1 MRRSR
6 RIPMRNSK
14 VGKTGWALAL
24 ALAIG
29 APSVPAL
36 VYAKAKSA
44 SAGDSAEGASTS
56 GMSKEDQDK
65 VKEHNKLRSEI
76 KKVKYPASK
85 ADVVAHVKGIKA
97 DDKKWFTDTL
107 PEKTYNSADE
117 VYSAL
122 GWETPAAK

>member
-1 MRRSR
+1 
-6 RIPMRNSK
+6 MRNSK

-36 VYAKAKSA
+36 VYAKAKAA

-85 ADVVAHVKGIKA
+85 ADVAIELPRPRSIEVK
-97 DDKKWFTDTL
+97 
-107 PEKTYNSADE
+107 KTSVYMDYRNRIWDLLRDE
-117 VYSAL
+117 VL
-122 GWETPAAK
+122 AARKEFA